1 MARQVGKSKARIGR
15 KDWQLIEWL
24 LHGKW
29 SPERISL
36 WLGKTGRLAVSHEWI
51 HRCIRNDKH
60 HGGFPHKHLRCRK
73 RWGKRYGGKVRR
85 GSIPNRASIEQRPAL
100 VGQRARIGDWELD
113 TVHGKDNAAVMLT
126 MVERATRFAHID
138 VPPNR
143 KAPVVSAALVGNL
156 AAIKHRA
163 RTLTADNGSGF
174 AGHEAVSDALQ
185 ADFHFAHPYA
195 SWKQGTNED
204 ANGLIRRYFP
214 KSHDLS
220 TIRTSQLAHVV
231 DQINSRPR
239 KCLGMKT
246 SNQALFGIISLAAL
260 RG

>member
-1 MARQVGKSKARIGR
+1 MARRAGKSGVGIGR
-15 KDWQLIEWL
+15 ENWQLIEWL

-73 RWGKRYGGKVRR
+73 RWGKRHGGKVRR
-85 GSIPNRASIEQRPAL
+85 GSSPNRMSIEQRPAL
-100 VGQRARIGDWELD
+100 VEQTARIGDWELD
-113 TVHGKDNAAVMLT
+113 TVHGENNTAVMLT
-126 MVERATRFAHID
+126 MAEHTTRFAHID

-163 RTLTADNGSGF
+163 RTLTADNGSEF
-174 AGHEAVSDALQ
+174 AGHEAVRDALQ

-195 SWKQGTNED
+195 SWERGANEN

-231 DQINSRPR
+231 LS
-239 KCLGMKT
+239 
-246 SNQALFGIISLAAL
+246 S
-260 RG
+260 